1 MNKHIVRFGPVL
13 TNVVGLNRFICCLGL
28 VFYFSVPSAFSQPK
42 TGDWIITGK
51 EVVSNRSL
59 TISGNIVIKNGGSL
73 TLNNVTLR
81 MNLKK
86 NLQYKICAEP
96 SSSLSVHGCRI
107 DSADSRYRFPFDV
120 EGAKFVLKN
129 SELRRTG
136 LYMKYTSGPVV
147 EGNHIYHENADG
159 LVLDNTGGA
168 TIRDNEI
175 IHLGGGNFGIEVM
188 GSGNNL
194 IANNTLKDE
203 GPDFKEGI
211 FIGSYS
217 RKNRVLNNKIE
228 DYYGGIVLRNAISE
242 NYVAFNKIYKVDK
255 TIFVAIYIS
264 HTPFPNSFVSNSVS
278 GAYVGAYITV
288 AKNTILAKNR
298 FSRISPDPLSSG
310 IDRAG
315 TIFIYRCEQTYVL
328 NNSIGSSKGKK
339 GGITLFFSKNNSLK
353 GNSISDC
360 RYGISLFYG
369 ADNNVIENNQ
379 MSNNRA
385 NMIVEASDHN
395 TIEKNN
401 FIGAQLLQGYDSG
414 NNTWSGNFWNDWTGT
429 GPYLI
434 PPQGR
439 DPAPGSQ
446 KIAIADFKPPA
457 LVPDPSIHIRL
468 DNPSLSIT
476 RPTRWKN
483 KKIKFEWN
491 RLAIEAGGK
500 LVIENST
507 VTGASGW
514 MPEPFFVVKAGGEL
528 QILKS
533 KIIANPPES
542 YIPIVVQNGGKI
554 TILDSE
560 LRNLGTTHG
569 NEDGLYIEGGQA
581 VIKNSIFKNNLTAI
595 HLGGETAGLIVTDN
609 IIMTGFFGIFSD
621 DPNPKGEIKNNRI
634 QKIADDFLNTLVPRN

>member
-1 MNKHIVRFGPVL
+1 MNKHFVRLERFL
-13 TNVVGLNRFICCLGL
+13 TRIVGLKKYFCCLGML
-28 VFYFSVPSAFSQPK
+28 YFFSVPAAFSQPK

-59 TISGNIVIKNGGSL
+59 AISGNILIKNGGRL
-73 TLNNVTLR
+73 TLNHVTLK
-81 MNLKK
+81 MNLRK
-86 NLQYKICAEP
+86 NLQYKISAEP
-96 SSSLSVHGCRI
+96 GSSLSVYDCRI
-107 DSADSRYRFPFDV
+107 DSADSRYRFPFNV
-120 EGAKFVLKN
+120 EGAKFVLKD
-129 SELRRTG
+129 SELRSTG
-136 LYMKYTSGPVV
+136 LYMKYTSGPIV
-147 EGNHIYHENADG
+147 EGNHIYHKNADG
-159 LVLDNTGGA
+159 IILDNTGGA
-168 TIRDNEI
+168 SIRDNEI
-175 IHLGGGNFGIEVM
+175 IHLGGGNFGIEIM

-194 IANNTLKDE
+194 VANNTLKDR
-203 GPDFKEGI
+203 GIDFKEGL
-211 FIGSYS
+211 FIGSNS

-228 DYYGGIVLRNAISE
+228 DYYGGIVLRNAVSE
-242 NYVAFNKIYKVDK
+242 NYVAFNKIYKVNK
-255 TIFVAIYIS
+255 TVFVAIYLS
-264 HTPFPNSFVSNSVS
+264 HTPFPNSFVGNSVS

-298 FSRISPDPLSSG
+298 FSGISPDPLSSG
-310 IDRAG
+310 IDKAG
-315 TIFIYRCEQTYVL
+315 TIFIYHCEQTYVL
-328 NNSIGSSKGKK
+328 NNSIGSSHGKK
-339 GGITLFFSKNNSLK
+339 GGITLFFSKNNSIK

-369 ADNNVIENNQ
+369 ADKNVIENNQ

-385 NMIVEASDHN
+385 NMIVEGSDHN
-395 TIEKNN
+395 AIEKNN
-401 FIGAQLLQGYDSG
+401 FIDAQLLQGYDSG
-414 NNTWSGNFWNDWTGT
+414 NNAWSGNFWNDWTGT
-429 GPYLI
+429 GPYPV
-434 PPQGR
+434 PPKGC
-439 DPAPGSQ
+439 DLEPASQ

-476 RPTRWKN
+476 RPTRWEN
-483 KKIKFEWN
+483 RKIKFEWN

-528 QILKS
+528 QILRS

-569 NEDGLYIEGGQA
+569 NEDGLYVEGGQA
-581 VIKNSIFKNNLTAI
+581 VIRNSIFRNNLTSI
-595 HLGGETAGLIVTDN
+595 HLGGETAGLIITNN
-609 IIMTGFFGIFSD
+609 IITTGFFGIFSD
-621 DPNPKGEIKNNRI
+621 DPSPKGEIKNNRV
-634 QKIADDFLNTLVPRN
+634 QKIADDFLNALVPVN